1 MGQPPYCSAA
11 YAGLCGERGCGDGA
25 ACFAWASSI
34 PCFQDRLAFLHR
46 HFPSRSPPSH
56 PLHPSLCGQ
65 QQPLPWEEP
74 STPAPSSCA
83 FRGTCL
89 SVQGMYVARTV
100 TLLPFRLPQISC
112 SRSALNVSPLT
123 QTVAWLWGSDPASVS
138 LPAEGRSSPAN
149 TPGFPLSSYALP
161 SFTWFSIFFSVGQ
174 VLLSALNWCSGCA
187 SVWRCIPDVS
197 MERYVPHIH
206 LLLHHLVLIDSFLDV
221 NSTVSSWDK
230 SHVAIIWNSLLS
242 PKLKTFCFVLGYSWL
257 TIFWYFLMNA
267 PGFSSQIFFIF
278 IHIFTKGIS

>member
-25 ACFAWASSI
+25 ARFAWASSTPLLPGPPGFPPQALPI
-34 PCFQDRLAFLHR
+34 TISSLTSPRSISLQSAAALALG
-46 HFPSRSPPSH
+46 
-56 PLHPSLCGQ
+56 LLQ
-65 QQPLPWEEP
+65 EP

-149 TPGFPLSSYALP
+149 TPGFPFLPTSYRVLHGSLFSFPWVRSSYRLWTGVLVA
-161 SFTWFSIFFSVGQ
+161 
-174 VLLSALNWCSGCA
+174 LLSEGVFLMYP
-187 SVWRCIPDVS
+187 WREMYPTFTYSSTILFS
-197 MERYVPHIH
+197 LIH
-206 LLLHHLVLIDSFLDV
+206 FWMLIQLWVLEINPMWPLFEILFFPPNFKV
-221 NSTVSSWDK
+221 
-230 SHVAIIWNSLLS
+230 
-242 PKLKTFCFVLGYSWL
+242 FVLYWDIAG
-257 TIFWYFLMNA
+257 
-267 PGFSSQIFFIF
+267 
-278 IHIFTKGIS
+278 

>member
-1 MGQPPYCSAA
+1 MGQPPYCSVA

-149 TPGFPLSSYALP
+149 TPGFPFLPTSYRVLHGSLFSFPWVRSSYRLWTGVLVA
-161 SFTWFSIFFSVGQ
+161 
-174 VLLSALNWCSGCA
+174 LLSEGVFLMYPWREMYPTFTYSSTILFSLIHFWMLIQLWVLEINPMWPLFEILFFPLN
-187 SVWRCIPDVS
+187 
-197 MERYVPHIH
+197 
-206 LLLHHLVLIDSFLDV
+206 L
-221 NSTVSSWDK
+221 
-230 SHVAIIWNSLLS
+230 
-242 PKLKTFCFVLGYSWL
+242 KLFVLYWDIAG
-257 TIFWYFLMNA
+257 
-267 PGFSSQIFFIF
+267 
-278 IHIFTKGIS
+278 